1 MPVYADAIFKPISGH
16 TNGPMQS
23 YTGVVLHVNDA
34 QSLDLH
40 DFFDDPKREVSS
52 HWQVTKD
59 GTIFQYIDTD
69 NTSWCQGD
77 GNDDYLSIESQ
88 GLADESATDAQI
100 DAIGGILAWCQE
112 THGIPLQLAEKPGDA
127 GFGWHG
133 MGAAHG
139 HRGWGHPACPG
150 VRRDQRSAMLT
161 AARRR
166 ATGVST
172 MVEDWFDMATK
183 DDLQGVVRD
192 ELRNIGTAPIT
203 ADDTK
208 ITMRLGDRII
218 DMERKVNDLQSKV
231 GSTVQT
237 LNAMRSTLDAIKKKV
252 GA

>member
-1 MPVYADAIFKPISGH
+1 
-16 TNGPMQS
+16 
-23 YTGVVLHVNDA
+23 
-34 QSLDLH
+34 
-40 DFFDDPKREVSS
+40 
-52 HWQVTKD
+52 
-59 GTIFQYIDTD
+59 
-69 NTSWCQGD
+69 
-77 GNDDYLSIESQ
+77 
-88 GLADESATDAQI
+88 
-100 DAIGGILAWCQE
+100 
-112 THGIPLQLAEKPGDA
+112 
-127 GFGWHG
+127 
-133 MGAAHG
+133 
-139 HRGWGHPACPG
+139 
-150 VRRDQRSAMLT
+150 
-161 AARRR
+161 
-166 ATGVST
+166 